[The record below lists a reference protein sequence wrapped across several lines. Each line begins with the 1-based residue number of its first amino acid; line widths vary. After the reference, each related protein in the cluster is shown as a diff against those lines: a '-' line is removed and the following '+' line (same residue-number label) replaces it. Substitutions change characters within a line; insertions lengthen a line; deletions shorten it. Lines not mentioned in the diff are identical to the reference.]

1 VGKYEPKTKASRA
14 SVAAFINKIPDP
26 ERRADC
32 KTLARLM
39 RAATG
44 KSPKLWATMVGF
56 GDHHYRYA
64 SGHEGDTFAIGF
76 ASRRPDLV
84 LYLSCGLPRQK
95 TLLAKLGKHRKG
107 VSCLYVR
114 RLADLD
120 MRVLE
125 KMVNMTVLHLLKRE
139 KPR

>member
-1 VGKYEPKTKASRA
+1 MGKYEPKTKASRA
-14 SVAAFINKIPDP
+14 SVTDFINRIPDA

-32 KTLARLM
+32 KTLVRLM
-39 RAATG
+39 KAATG
-44 KSPKLWATMVGF
+44 KSPKLWATMIGF
-56 GDHHYRYA
+56 GDYHYRYA

-84 LYLSCGLPRQK
+84 LYLLCGLPHKK
-95 TLLAKLGKHRKG
+95 TLLAKLGKHRKS

-125 KMVNMTVLHLLKRE
+125 RLIAATVRHLNAR
-139 KPR
+139 PR